1 MEKIVVSNKEN
12 FEKLKQRIKEQGAD
26 NILIVADFNKT
37 LTHAFVDGKK
47 VSTSF
52 ASIRD
57 NNYLGE
63 EYINK
68 AKKYFE
74 KYHPIEVSKDI
85 SFEEKDKA
93 MQEWWRKHFEILIE
107 YGITNKVFLEII
119 EKGKVKLRKGVKDFF
134 KWCKEKNIPF
144 VIISSGLGD
153 FIPEMLKKEEIFFDN
168 VYIYANMFRFD
179 SEGNAIGIGE
189 RVIHTVNKKITSV
202 GKIEFYSEVKD
213 KKNLVLLGDDLTDLR
228 MSESFDYDNIIKI
241 GFLNEK
247 VDIDLSLYK
256 ENFDILILNDG
267 DFQPVSDLIKD
278 ISK

>member
-1 MEKIVVSNKEN
+1 MEKIVVSNEEN
-12 FEKLKQRIKEQGAD
+12 FEKLKQRIKEQGTD

-52 ASIRD
+52 ANIRD

-74 KYHPIEVSKDI
+74 KYHPIEVSRDI

-189 RVIHTVNKKITSV
+189 RIIHTANKKITNV